1 MLITVYI
8 YLEEGREESNKEDDN
23 KMPNIQEDI
32 ADDGIYNI

>member
-8 YLEEGREESNKEDDN
+8 YLEEGREESIKEDDN
-23 KMPNIQEDI
+23 EMPNIQEDI